1 MSREVRQRL
10 LDLARAKGA
19 LKLGEFIL
27 SSGQRSHYYF
37 DGRLL
42 SLDPEGAY
50 LIGKEMV
57 AIARGVQAQAIGGP
71 SLGADPIVGATV
83 AVSHLEG
90 YPLVGFLVRSEP
102 KGHGTRRLIEGPLAR
117 GMRVLIVDDV
127 CTTGGSL
134 FRAINAVE
142 AEDCIVARVA
152 VLLDRH
158 QGGSDNLRKQGYD
171 VVAFMEA
178 SPDGSI
184 RVVEA

>member
-1 MSREVRQRL
+1 MSREIRQRL
-10 LDLARAKGA
+10 LDLAKAKGA
-19 LKLGEFIL
+19 LKFGDFIL

-42 SLDPEGAY
+42 SLEPEGAY

-57 AIARGVQAQAIGGP
+57 ALARAVKAQAIGGP

-102 KGHGTRRLIEGPLAR
+102 KGHGTRRLVEGPLGR

-134 FRAINAVE
+134 FRAINAAE
-142 AEDCIVARVA
+142 AEDCAVAKVA

-158 QGGSDNLRKQGYD
+158 QGGSDQLRKQGYE
-171 VVAFMEA
+171 VVAFLETA
-178 SPDGSI
+178 PDGTI
-184 RVVEA
+184 QVVEE

>member
-1 MSREVRQRL
+1 MSREIRQHL
-10 LDLARAKGA
+10 LELAKAKGA
-19 LKLGEFIL
+19 LKFGDFIL

-42 SLDPEGAY
+42 TLDPEGAY

-57 AIARGVQAQAIGGP
+57 ALARSVKAQAIGGP

-83 AVSHLEG
+83 AISHLEG

-102 KGHGTRRLIEGPLAR
+102 KGHGTRRMVEGPLAK
-117 GMRVLIVDDV
+117 GMRVVIVDDV

-134 FRAINAVE
+134 FRAINAAE
-142 AEDCIVARVA
+142 AEDCAVVKIA

-158 QGGSDNLRKQGYD
+158 QGGSSQLRKQGYD
-171 VVAFMEA
+171 VMAFLEA
-178 SPDGSI
+178 SPDGAI
-184 RVVEA
+184 RVAEE